1 SERFR
6 SRKFL
11 IAPFFREETG
21 QEGMIRLPDQ
31 QQLVALFPND
41 QTQLPSAAGALRSR
55 LLLQGVPARQR
66 DSQASLDRLRYYA
79 PPNGAKPSP
88 CPRLPAPASEPTGP
102 AFPGLPHLSPPLQI
116 SLAHGSEDPP
126 ASLPPNRSVPKAHPL
141 RLGFAALQPD
151 VLSESKP

>member
-1 SERFR
+1 
-6 SRKFL
+6 L

-55 LLLQGVPARQR
+55 LPLQGVPARQR

-79 PPNGAKPSP
+79 PPNGAQSSAFH
-88 CPRLPAPASEPTGP
+88 RVSGP
-102 AFPGLPHLSPPLQI
+102 PWEQMGAAFPGLPHLSPPLQI

-141 RLGFAALQPD
+141 RLGFAALQSD